1 MAKGHSVSTS
11 SLLLECQPPSPPPP
25 PPPPPEQFFA
35 EKMEQEEEDKNV
47 YVNVNQIDEPVQSAG
62 VAAEDDSEST
72 YYITPTV
79 QPIIPQAGKYS
90 KSPHNSFSYYYILPK
105 MYDTPFDSSLT
116 RLTYIC

>member
-25 PPPPPEQFFA
+25 PPPPEQFFV

-79 QPIIPQAGKYS
+79 QPIIPQPGNFPHS
-90 KSPHNSFSYYYILPK
+90 KSPHNSFSYYILPK
-105 MYDTPFDSSLT
+105 MYDTPFDSYLT
-116 RLTYIC
+116 CLTYI